1 MRVPVVGILGGI
13 GSGKSTVVRQVEDL
27 RLQIIDADRI
37 GHDLLSAPGIL
48 DQLRAAFDSSIFD
61 DTGEVIRPRLA
72 HVVFGETPAH
82 ANALSRLNQ
91 IIHPAIRQEIQR
103 QILSV
108 PPGIDALIIDAALLL
123 EAGWADQCSALIFI
137 ETPQVQRIERVK
149 TNRNWTADELCR
161 REQTQLPVSE
171 KRSRCDY
178 VVDNSGSPEQAG
190 RQMTDILQTII
201 QKQTSETA

>member
-13 GSGKSTVVRQVEDL
+13 GSGKSSVVRQVEDL

-37 GHDLLSAPGIL
+37 GHDLLSDSEIL
-48 DQLRAAFDSSIFD
+48 DQLRGAFDSSVFNHA
-61 DTGEVIRPRLA
+61 GEIIRSRLA
-72 HVVFGETPAH
+72 QVVFGETSEH
-82 ANALSRLNQ
+82 ANALSCLNQ
-91 IIHPAIRQEIQR
+91 IIHPAIRQEIKR

-123 EAGWADQCSALIFI
+123 ESGWADQCSALIFI
-137 ETPQVQRIERVK
+137 ETPQVRRIERVK

-178 VVDNSGSPEQAG
+178 VLDNSGSLQQAG

-201 QKQTSETA
+201 QKQTSESD

>member
-13 GSGKSTVVRQVEDL
+13 GSGKSTVVRQVKDL

-37 GHDLLSAPGIL
+37 GHDLLSAPEIL

-61 DTGEVIRPRLA
+61 DTREVIRPRLA
-72 HVVFGETPAH
+72 QVVFGETAEH

-91 IIHPAIRQEIQR
+91 SIHPAIRQEIQR

-123 EAGWADQCSALIFI
+123 EAGWADQCSALVFI

-190 RQMTDILQTII
+190 LQMLSLIHI
-201 QKQTSETA
+201 SEPTRPY